1 MTVIAA
7 DNRTLKERV
16 QDAIRAAQNDFEP
29 FVPSHSQI
37 AMRLRPLVD
46 ELLTLD
52 RDAVKAKF
60 QAHIDAHGPLTG
72 TWVAHV
78 LAEVRSAW
86 ALEDAPV
93 PPAKDG
99 VMRWRRAVR

>member
-1 MTVIAA
+1 MIIAD

-16 QDAIRAAQNDFEP
+16 QDAIRAAQNDCEP
-29 FVPSHSQI
+29 FMPSHAQI

-46 ELLTLD
+46 ELLLLD
-52 RDAVKAKF
+52 RDAVRAKF

-86 ALEDAPV
+86 ALEDAPA

-99 VMRWRRAVR
+99 VMRRWRAPR